1 MHIKPTTKVAPVSF
15 FDTSGKINCLE
26 DGRPYFFAKRRKKN
40 AQQAKSTA
48 ENQIKMAKTHCSSS
62 SSSSE
67 IILVWAQF
75 GPLYLS
81 APNSCWNSKCSSSRL
96 WQKKCNEKR
105 KSWRLLMTP
114 TLHVVVSLQI
124 RSLQTE
130 WQSFFLC
137 LGSICLGFGGYHS
150 HRNCRN
156 WGFFWYGAAEM
167 WERRHIL

>member
-15 FDTSGKINCLE
+15 LTRL
-26 DGRPYFFAKRRKKN
+26 AKSIVRRTDDPTFSRNVAKN
-40 AQQAKSTA
+40 AQQAKSTS
-48 ENQIKMAKTHCSSS
+48 ENQIKMAKTYCSSS

-124 RSLQTE
+124 EAFKRNDSLLLVFRIDLS
-130 WQSFFLC
+130 W
-137 LGSICLGFGGYHS
+137 
-150 HRNCRN
+150 
-156 WGFFWYGAAEM
+156 FW
-167 WERRHIL
+167 RLSLTS

>member
-1 MHIKPTTKVAPVSF
+1 MIKYPMHIKPTTKVAPVSF
-15 FDTSGKINCLE
+15 LTRL
-26 DGRPYFFAKRRKKN
+26 AKSIVRRTDDPTFSRNVAKN

-48 ENQIKMAKTHCSSS
+48 ENQIKMAKTYCSSS

-114 TLHVVVSLQI
+114 TLHVVVSLQN

-130 WQSFFLC
+130 WQSFSCVWDRFV
-137 LGSICLGFGGYHS
+137 
-150 HRNCRN
+150 
-156 WGFFWYGAAEM
+156 
-167 WERRHIL
+167 

>member
-15 FDTSGKINCLE
+15 LTRLAKSIVRRTDETTLLFRETSQ
-26 DGRPYFFAKRRKKN
+26 KN

-48 ENQIKMAKTHCSSS
+48 ENQIKMAKSYCSSS

-124 RSLQTE
+124 EAFKRNDSL
-130 WQSFFLC
+130 FLVFRID
-137 LGSICLGFGGYHS
+137 LS
-150 HRNCRN
+150 
-156 WGFFWYGAAEM
+156 WFW
-167 WERRHIL
+167 RLSLTS